1 MAGYVFYD
9 AMPTVL
15 LPEKRLSRREKFL
28 LARVD
33 GLQMLLLCACGY
45 DVGAVMLSAQGIGIR
60 FSRIFGEI

>member
-1 MAGYVFYD
+1 MRFCD

-33 GLQMLLLCACGY
+33 LLQMLLLCACCY
-45 DVGAVMLSAQGIGIR
+45 DVGAAMLSAQGIGIR